1 MEIQAFA
8 KLNLTLDIL
17 GKREDGYHD
26 LRMVMQSITLADTLT
41 LEENQGEGLR
51 VSANLRF
58 LPTGEKNLAAAAA
71 LRFWEALGREPE
83 DLDIRIE
90 KRIPVCAGMAGG
102 SSDAAAVLRALNQRA
117 GDPFS
122 PKELARLGERVGSD
136 VPYCVL
142 GGTALAEGRGEVLT
156 PLAPLTAL
164 AEAKVRN
171 RITGIVN
178 DAVART
184 LEEQGISYADL
195 VTVTFEL
202 DGAESAP
209 APTGQQL
216 EITMSGS
223 EGEHTITT
231 TLLDTP
237 AAAGF
242 ASHLP
247 LSFSMTDYMGRE
259 KHAHMDFSIGDSLLE
274 NITVDYEIGDI
285 IYYPPGPT
293 FAMYYDHD
301 GRTIAAGMEVIA
313 RMDQDGIGAL
323 GSYAG
328 NVDVTVSLAE

>member
-102 SSDAAAVLRALNQRA
+102 SSDAAAVLRALNQRS

-156 PLAPLTAL
+156 PLPPLPRCWVVACKPDFPISTPELFAQADRVKLRRRPDTAGL
-164 AEAKVRN
+164 VAALEAGDLR
-171 RITGIVN
+171 G
-178 DAVART
+178 VARRM
-184 LEEQGISYADL
+184 YN
-195 VTVTFEL
+195 VFEDVL
-202 DGAESAP
+202 PARLYTRVAEIKNILIQCGALGAN
-209 APTGQQL
+209 
-216 EITMSGS
+216 MSGS
-223 EGEHTITT
+223 
-231 TLLDTP
+231 
-237 AAAGF
+237 
-242 ASHLP
+242 
-247 LSFSMTDYMGRE
+247 
-259 KHAHMDFSIGDSLLE
+259 
-274 NITVDYEIGDI
+274 
-285 IYYPPGPT
+285 GPT
-293 FAMYYDHD
+293 AFGLFD
-301 GRTIAAGMEVIA
+301 RLEAAQEA
-313 RMDQDGIGAL
+313 RACLAQRYRDTFL
-323 GSYAG
+323 CE
-328 NVDVTVSLAE
+328 TV

>member
-117 GDPFS
+117 GEPFS

-156 PLAPLTAL
+156 PLPPLPRCWVVACKPDFPISTPELFAQADRVKLRRRPDTAGL
-164 AEAKVRN
+164 VAALEA
-171 RITGIVN
+171 G
-178 DAVART
+178 DLGGVARRMYNVFEDVLPPRQRT
-184 LEEQGISYADL
+184 EVRSIRAVL
-195 VTVTFEL
+195 V
-202 DGAESAP
+202 
-209 APTGQQL
+209 
-216 EITMSGS
+216 
-223 EGEHTITT
+223 EH
-231 TLLDTP
+231 
-237 AAAGF
+237 
-242 ASHLP
+242 
-247 LSFSMTDYMGRE
+247 
-259 KHAHMDFSIGDSLLE
+259 
-274 NITVDYEIGDI
+274 
-285 IYYPPGPT
+285 
-293 FAMYYDHD
+293 
-301 GRTIAAGMEVIA
+301 
-313 RMDQDGIGAL
+313 GAL
-323 GSYAG
+323 GANMSG
-328 NVDVTVSLAE
+328 TGPTVFGLFDDPDQARSAWEALRQTYRDAFLTETV

>member
-41 LEENQGEGLR
+41 LEENRGEGLR

-102 SSDAAAVLRALNQRA
+102 SSDAAAVLRALNQRV
-117 GDPFS
+117 GEPFS

-156 PLAPLTAL
+156 PLPPLPRCWVVACKPDFPISTPELFAQADRVKLRRRPDTAGL
-164 AEAKVRN
+164 VAALEA
-171 RITGIVN
+171 G
-178 DAVART
+178 DLGGVARRMYNVFEDVLPARLYT
-184 LEEQGISYADL
+184 RVAEIKNDL
-195 VTVTFEL
+195 IQC
-202 DGAESAP
+202 GALGAN
-209 APTGQQL
+209 
-216 EITMSGS
+216 MSGS
-223 EGEHTITT
+223 
-231 TLLDTP
+231 
-237 AAAGF
+237 
-242 ASHLP
+242 
-247 LSFSMTDYMGRE
+247 
-259 KHAHMDFSIGDSLLE
+259 
-274 NITVDYEIGDI
+274 
-285 IYYPPGPT
+285 GPT
-293 FAMYYDHD
+293 AFGLFD
-301 GRTIAAGMEVIA
+301 RLEAAQEA
-313 RMDQDGIGAL
+313 RACLAQRYRDTFL
-323 GSYAG
+323 CE
-328 NVDVTVSLAE
+328 TV

>member
-102 SSDAAAVLRALNQRA
+102 SSDAAAVLRALNQRS
-117 GDPFS
+117 GEPFS

-156 PLAPLTAL
+156 PLPPLPRCWVVACKPDFPISTPELFAQADRVKLRRRPDTAGL
-164 AEAKVRN
+164 VAALEA
-171 RITGIVN
+171 G
-178 DAVART
+178 DLGGVARRM
-184 LEEQGISYADL
+184 YN
-195 VTVTFEL
+195 VFEDVL
-202 DGAESAP
+202 PARLYTRVAEIKNVLIQCGALGAN
-209 APTGQQL
+209 
-216 EITMSGS
+216 MSGS
-223 EGEHTITT
+223 
-231 TLLDTP
+231 
-237 AAAGF
+237 
-242 ASHLP
+242 
-247 LSFSMTDYMGRE
+247 
-259 KHAHMDFSIGDSLLE
+259 
-274 NITVDYEIGDI
+274 
-285 IYYPPGPT
+285 GPT
-293 FAMYYDHD
+293 AFGLFD
-301 GRTIAAGMEVIA
+301 RLEAAQEA
-313 RMDQDGIGAL
+313 RACLAQRYRDTFL
-323 GSYAG
+323 CE
-328 NVDVTVSLAE
+328 TV